1 MLFPHVQHQLSD
13 RSYAMEPMY
22 IRVQALEITN
32 EAHRHAIE
40 EKDVAIALLNDDLK
54 TREHHNVALQA
65 QRCIEEP
72 VTKMSRH
79 HYSP

>member
-1 MLFPHVQHQLSD
+1 
-13 RSYAMEPMY
+13 MEPMY

-40 EKDVAIALLNDDLK
+40 EKDAAIALLNDDLK

-65 QRCIEEP
+65 QRCI
-72 VTKMSRH
+72 
-79 HYSP
+79 